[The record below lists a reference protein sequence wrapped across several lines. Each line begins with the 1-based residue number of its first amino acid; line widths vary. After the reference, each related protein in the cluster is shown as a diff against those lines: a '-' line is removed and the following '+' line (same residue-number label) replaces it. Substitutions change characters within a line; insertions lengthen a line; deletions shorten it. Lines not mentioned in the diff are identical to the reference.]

1 MTLVA
6 LIVAVLAVLT
16 ALAAFEL
23 RLEALGWAAIVVTV
37 VALLLT
43 AEPPL

>member
-1 MTLVA
+1 MVWLALTVA
-6 LIVAVLAVLT
+6 LLAVLT

-37 VALLLT
+37 VAVLLT
-43 AEPPL
+43 TEPVL

>member
-1 MTLVA
+1 MVWAA
-6 LIVAVLAVLT
+6 LIVALVAVLT

-37 VALLLT
+37 VAVLLT
-43 AEPPL
+43 TEPVL